1 MKEYK
6 YEVNIGGGCATGSV
20 FVPDDASDDQIR
32 LAILDD
38 LYSVEYEQVSSSE

>member
-1 MKEYK
+1 MSVWYD

-20 FVPDDASDDQIR
+20 MVSEDATDDEIR

-38 LYSVEYEQVSSSE
+38 LYDVSYRRRDP